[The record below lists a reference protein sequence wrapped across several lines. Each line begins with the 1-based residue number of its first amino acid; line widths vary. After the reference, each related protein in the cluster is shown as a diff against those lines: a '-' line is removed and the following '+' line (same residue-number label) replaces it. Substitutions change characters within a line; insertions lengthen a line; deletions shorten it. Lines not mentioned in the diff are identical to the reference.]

1 MHAHRL
7 LAVLA
12 LGLSA
17 LAVTQCGSVS
27 PDSTSPSRVSTPP
40 SPAPAPPPAPSPA
53 PAPSP
58 GPASPGGSLSVSPP
72 TVQGQGQPTG
82 TVTLASAAPDG
93 GALVVLK
100 SDDPT
105 IARVPASV
113 TVAPGS
119 RSASFLIE
127 TSTVRVPFTVKITAT
142 YGDASMTTT
151 VTVTPP
157 PLIPSFVVRSRSR
170 GPGNCVADEQS
181 QELDCVFDASGSQG
195 FIETYL
201 WTYTVGATTVRQTS
215 PKTNAI
221 VSPQGTGCPLYQQ
234 GTGGE
239 GPFLRMEVTLQV
251 RDALGVVSGVLHQ
264 QVRLYPNRQ
273 CGFSY

>member
-1 MHAHRL
+1 MHAQRL
-7 LAVLA
+7 LAAVA
-12 LGLSA
+12 LGLLT

-27 PDSTSPSRVSTPP
+27 TDSTSPSRVSPAP
-40 SPAPAPPPAPSPA
+40 SPSPSPSPAPSPA
-53 PAPSP
+53 PAPGPAPGSP
-58 GPASPGGSLSVSPP
+58 GSSLSVSPSA
-72 TVQGQGQPTG
+72 VQGQGQPTA
-82 TVTLASAAPDG
+82 TVSLASTAPDG

-113 TVAPGS
+113 TVASGS
-119 RSASFLIE
+119 RSASFLIQ
-127 TSTVRVPFTVKITAT
+127 TSTVRVPTTVKITAT
-142 YGDASMTTT
+142 YGDASMTATI
-151 VTVTPP
+151 TVTPP

-181 QELDCVFDASGSQG
+181 QELDCVFDGSGSQG
-195 FIETYL
+195 FIDTYL
-201 WTYTVGATTVRQTS
+201 WTYTVGATTVRQSS
-215 PKTNAI
+215 PATNAT
-221 VSPQGTGCPLYQQ
+221 VSPQGTGCALYQQ
-234 GTGGE
+234 GTGGD

-251 RDALGVVSGVLHQ
+251 RDALGVVSGVVRQ